1 MPAATKAAAK
11 MTGIVVDWVKPSWF
25 KIPIVNL
32 PIQNFGLFIGLS
44 FLTSGTILE
53 IETQRQRLDIDVAET
68 VLIAMI
74 TGVLGSK
81 LHCTFSE
88 IISGSK
94 VTPFFSGSGLSFQG
108 GFLFATLCIMI
119 NVKLIKKQN
128 GLAKFMDAMAPALVT
143 GYAVGKIGCF
153 TAGDGCYGIPTK
165 QPYGMHFPNALVP
178 TKGPVHS
185 VPLYEFAFNA
195 ILFTFLMI
203 RVRVGSPKP
212 VLNNVGVMFT
222 GLGTLRFCIEYVRT
236 NPIVKWGMTEYQF
249 IALGMVIFG
258 VFLTLF
264 THTAL
269 ARKWFGPAHING
281 AEDRVK
287 EKETELADQSGVQK
301 NAEKASKKSK
311 KAKAH

>member
-1 MPAATKAAAK
+1 

-153 TAGDGCYGIPTK
+153 TAGDGCTI
-165 QPYGMHFPNALVP
+165 
-178 TKGPVHS
+178 
-185 VPLYEFAFNA
+185 
-195 ILFTFLMI
+195 I
-203 RVRVGSPKP
+203 
-212 VLNNVGVMFT
+212 
-222 GLGTLRFCIEYVRT
+222 
-236 NPIVKWGMTEYQF
+236 
-249 IALGMVIFG
+249 
-258 VFLTLF
+258 
-264 THTAL
+264 
-269 ARKWFGPAHING
+269 INI
-281 AEDRVK
+281 D
-287 EKETELADQSGVQK
+287 S
-301 NAEKASKKSK
+301 
-311 KAKAH
+311 